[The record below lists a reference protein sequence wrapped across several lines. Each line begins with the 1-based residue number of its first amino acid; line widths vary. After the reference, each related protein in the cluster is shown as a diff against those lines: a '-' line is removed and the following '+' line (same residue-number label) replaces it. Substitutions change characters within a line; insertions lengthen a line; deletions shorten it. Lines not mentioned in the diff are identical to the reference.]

1 MRNDEDDGSLFY
13 VVMAMMFKRAVK
25 VVVSIL
31 RIMIVHMLR

>member
-13 VVMAMMFKRAVK
+13 VEMMFKRAVK